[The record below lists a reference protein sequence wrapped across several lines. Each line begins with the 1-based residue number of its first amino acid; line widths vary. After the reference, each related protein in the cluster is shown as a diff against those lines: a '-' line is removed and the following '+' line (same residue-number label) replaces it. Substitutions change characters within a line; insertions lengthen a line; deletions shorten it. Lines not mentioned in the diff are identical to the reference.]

1 MVFTSSVRPSPT
13 MRVAFVS
20 IRSPEHE
27 ETGSSRKLCRTA
39 RLLASRGHEVTVF
52 CAQWWDG
59 ENPERV
65 VEDVRY
71 HAVTTDT
78 TAQWSFASVLPA
90 LVLAYDP
97 DVVHAGYAPP
107 QQVLGA
113 KLGAKLAGVPL
124 VVDWHGDEAVDGQAA
139 DMAARVPD
147 VVLTPSRLVSTAV
160 LEHGAEES
168 AIKVLPESI
177 DMDLVRNAPVEENVD
192 VVYAH
197 DLDED
202 ANLEALLLALAELR
216 ERDWRCVVVGDGP
229 ERDRYEGQTADL
241 RIEDRVEFVG
251 DLPLERRLAYYRS
264 AHVFVQTARK
274 ECFAREL
281 LWALAC
287 GCVGVVEYQARSSA
301 HELVEHHE
309 RGLRTTSTRE
319 LTDAIV
325 SAADM
330 EELDVDESIDEYD
343 HEKLLQETVGL
354 YNRLREEYGTLD

>member
-1 MVFTSSVRPSPT
+1 

-20 IRSPEHE
+20 IRTPEHGE
-27 ETGSSRKLCRTA
+27 SRCSRKLRRTA
-39 RLLASRGHEVTVF
+39 RLLAGRGHEVTVF

-59 ENPERV
+59 ENPERFI
-65 VEDVRY
+65 EDVRY
-71 HAVTTDT
+71 HAVTTE
-78 TAQWSFASVLPA
+78 ANANWSFASVLPA
-90 LVLAYDP
+90 LILAYDP

-113 KLGAKLAGVPL
+113 KVGAKLAGVPL
-124 VVDWHGDEAVDGQAA
+124 IVDWYGDEEIAGQAA
-139 DMAARVPD
+139 DLAARAPD
-147 VVLTPSRLVSTAV
+147 IVLTPSRLVSTWV
-160 LEHGAEES
+160 LEHGAEEN
-168 AIKVLPESI
+168 AIRVLPESI
-177 DMDLVRNAPVEENVD
+177 DMDLVRNVPAEEDVD

-229 ERDRYEGQTADL
+229 ERDRYEQQAADL
-241 RIEDRVEFVG
+241 RIDGRVEFVG
-251 DLPLERRLAYYRS
+251 ELPIKERLAHYRS
-264 AHVFVQTARK
+264 AHVFVQTARR

-287 GCVGVVEYQARSSA
+287 GCVGVVEYQARSSG

-325 SAADM
+325 SAAEM
-330 EELDVDESIDEYD
+330 EELDLDESIDEYD
-343 HEKLLQETVGL
+343 HETILQETIDV
-354 YNRLREEYGTLD
+354 YNRLREEYGAFD

>member
-1 MVFTSSVRPSPT
+1 

-27 ETGSSRKLCRTA
+27 ETGCSRKIRRTA

-59 ENPERV
+59 EDPEQII
-65 VEDVRY
+65 EDVRY
-71 HAVTTDT
+71 HAVTTDA
-78 TAQWSFASVLPA
+78 TAHWSFASVLPA
-90 LVLAYDP
+90 LILAYDP

-113 KLGAKLAGVPL
+113 KAGAKLAGAPL
-124 VVDWHGDEAVDGQAA
+124 VVDWYGDEAVDGQVA
-139 DMAARVPD
+139 DLAARAPD
-147 VVLTPSRLVSTAV
+147 IVLTPSRLVSTWV
-160 LEHGAEES
+160 LERGAEES

-177 DMDLVRNAPVEENVD
+177 DMTLVRNASTDEDVD
-192 VVYAH
+192 VVYART
-197 DLDED
+197 LDED
-202 ANLEALLLALAELR
+202 ANLEALLLGLAELR
-216 ERDWRCVVVGDGP
+216 ERDWRCVIVGDGP
-229 ERDRYEGQTADL
+229 ERDRYEQQAADL
-241 RIEDRVEFVG
+241 RIEGRVEFVG
-251 DLPLERRLAYYRS
+251 ELPLEERLAHYRS
-264 AHVFVQTARK
+264 AHVFVQTARR

-301 HELVEHHE
+301 HELIEHHE

-325 SAADM
+325 STAEM
-330 EELDVDESIDEYD
+330 EELDLDESMTEYD
-343 HEKLLQETVGL
+343 HEAMLQETIDI
-354 YNRLREEYGTLD
+354 YNRLREKYGTFD

>member
-1 MVFTSSVRPSPT
+1 

-20 IRSPEHE
+20 IRTPEHGE
-27 ETGSSRKLCRTA
+27 SRCSQKLRRTA

-59 ENPERV
+59 EDPERV
-65 VEDVRY
+65 IEDVRY
-71 HAVTTDT
+71 HAVTTEA
-78 TAQWSFASVLPA
+78 TASWSFASVLPA
-90 LVLAYDP
+90 LILAYDP

-113 KLGAKLAGVPL
+113 KVGAKLAGVPL
-124 VVDWHGDEAVDGQAA
+124 VVDWYGDEEIDGQAA
-139 DMAARVPD
+139 DLAARTPD
-147 VVLTPSRLVSTAV
+147 IVLTPSRLVSAWV
-160 LEHGAEES
+160 LEHGVEEA
-168 AIKVLPESI
+168 AIDILPESI
-177 DMDLVRNAPVEENVD
+177 DMDLVRNVPAEEDVD

-216 ERDWRCVVVGDGP
+216 ERDWRCVVVGDGS
-229 ERDRYEGQTADL
+229 ERDRYEQQAADL
-241 RIEDRVEFVG
+241 RIDDRVEFAG
-251 DLPLERRLAYYRS
+251 ELPIEERLAHYRS
-264 AHVFVQTARK
+264 AHVFVQTARW
-274 ECFAREL
+274 EPFAREL

-301 HELVEHHE
+301 HELIEHHE

-325 SAADM
+325 SAAEM
-330 EELDVDESIDEYD
+330 EEREFDESIDEYD
-343 HEKLLQETVGL
+343 HETILQETIDI
-354 YNRLREEYGTLD
+354 YNRLREEYGTFD